1 MIRVLIVDDHA
12 VVRAGLRRLLDAEP
26 DIETVGE
33 APNADRAVFE
43 ALESRPDVVLMDL
56 VMPEKSGIEG
66 MPAAQIDQR
75 VNNAIKWLADKPQH
89 MRLAANLDL
98 VGMNLKNLK

>member
-1 MIRVLIVDDHA
+1 MSNEPTMKLVTNLDRAAIETKLREIGA
-12 VVRAGLRRLLDAEP
+12 EAAAAGL
-26 DIETVGE
+26 T
-33 APNADRAVFE
+33 
-43 ALESRPDVVLMDL
+43 DL
-56 VMPEKSGIEG
+56 AKMFVGIEG